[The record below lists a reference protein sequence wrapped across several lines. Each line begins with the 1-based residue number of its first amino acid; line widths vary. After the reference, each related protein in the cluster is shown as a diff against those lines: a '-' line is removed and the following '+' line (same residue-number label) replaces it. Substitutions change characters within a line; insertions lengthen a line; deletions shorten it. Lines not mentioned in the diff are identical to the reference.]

1 MSDFLNL
8 TKISKD
14 KRAKFNEVIEESL
27 DFRKIYKPYRKV
39 NNYPDFREA
48 ANGLAMSTLSAE
60 AMGLNNV
67 DTTLK
72 EVAYSAKFV
81 AHHPTPV
88 YWLEEKLVE
97 AFLETEIPTNISLL
111 ENPAIPYFILML
123 PPLLKNLDGELLKF
137 VFIHNLEN
145 NSKTESFKFGDN
157 FLHHINSD
165 KHKLRW
171 VTALSNGSAYSVTV
185 ELPEVGTESLKY
197 GEFEI
202 HPFVS
207 SAGVN
212 QDVFTEKDFT
222 DKVDRLVVN
231 TLLYLK
237 CFNEKALS
245 EDLDTSVVVA
255 AGKGFGKNNKAAS
268 HTTLLNPVWI
278 GKGYKPI
285 QRKASKADEEIS
297 RKYQIHTKYFWRRG
311 HYRYVLIGKREDKQ
325 RKLTWIEPVLI
336 SR

>member
-1 MSDFLNL
+1 MRNFLNL

-14 KRAKFNEVIEESL
+14 KRAKYNSVIEETP

-39 NNYPDFREA
+39 NNYPDFREVA
-48 ANGLAMSTLSAE
+48 LGLAMSTLSAE

-81 AHHPTPV
+81 AHYPTPV

-97 AFLETEIPTNISLL
+97 AFLETEIPTNLSLL

-123 PPLLKNLDGELLKF
+123 PPLLKNPDGEVLKF
-137 VFIHNLEN
+137 VFIHHLEKD
-145 NSKTESFKFGDN
+145 SKTESFEFGGN
-157 FLHHINSD
+157 FLHHTNCGKD
-165 KHKLRW
+165 KLRW
-171 VTALSNGSAYSVTV
+171 VTALSNGSAYSATV
-185 ELPEVGTESLKY
+185 ELPEVGTEGLKY

-202 HPFVS
+202 HPFVNYVG
-207 SAGVN
+207 AN
-212 QDVFTEKDFT
+212 QDIFTEKDFT
-222 DKVDRLVVN
+222 DSVDRLVVN

-245 EDLDTSVVVA
+245 EDLDTEVVVA
-255 AGKGFGKNNKAAS
+255 AGKGFGKNNKSAS
-268 HTTLLNPVWI
+268 PANLLNAVWI
-278 GKGYKPI
+278 GKGYKPR
-285 QRKASKADEEIS
+285 QRKANKADEEIS
-297 RKYQIHTKYFWRRG
+297 RKYQIRTKHFWRRG
-311 HYRYVLIGKREDKQ
+311 HYRYVLVGKREEGQ

-336 SR
+336 NR

>member
-1 MSDFLNL
+1 MRNFLNL
-8 TKISKD
+8 TKVSKD
-14 KRAKFNEVIEESL
+14 KRAKFNSVIEDSP

-39 NNYPDFREA
+39 NNYPDFREVA
-48 ANGLAMSTLSAE
+48 LGLAMSTLSAE

-72 EVAYSAKFV
+72 EVAYSAKFI

-97 AFLETEIPTNISLL
+97 AFLETEIPTSLSLL
-111 ENPAIPYFILML
+111 ANPAIPYFILML
-123 PPLLKNLDGELLKF
+123 PPLLKNPDGELVKF

-145 NSKTESFKFGDN
+145 NSKTQSFEIGDN

-171 VTALSNGSAYSVTV
+171 VTALSNGSAYSLTV
-185 ELPEVGTESLKY
+185 ELPEVGTEGLKY

-202 HPFVS
+202 HPFVNY
-207 SAGVN
+207 AGGN
-212 QDVFTEKDFT
+212 QDIFTEKDFT

-237 CFNEKALS
+237 CFNGKALS
-245 EDLDTSVVVA
+245 EDLDAEVVVA
-255 AGKGFGKNNKAAS
+255 AGKGFGKNNKSAS
-268 HTTLLNPVWI
+268 PTHFLNPVWI
-278 GKGYKPI
+278 GKGYQPR
-285 QRKASKADEEIS
+285 QRKANKADEEIS
-297 RKYQIHTKYFWRRG
+297 RKYQIHTKHFWRRG
-311 HYRYVLIGKREDKQ
+311 HYRYVPVGKREEGE